1 MRKLPYILALCLFAC
16 AGLPLLASS
25 HIVVINNDG
34 PGEGFN
40 DPTPF
45 VPVGGNP
52 AQTVGDAR
60 MVAFEFAANLWGSVL
75 DSSVQIQVRGQW
87 DPLPCNVN
95 SGTLGAAGTL
105 SVLRDFAGAPQ
116 AGTWYPMALANSLT
130 GVDND
135 LANPDINATFN
146 SNLGTPGCLAASG
159 WYYGLDGNPPPG
171 AFDFVS
177 ILLHEL
183 GHGLGFQTFM
193 AQNGTKLNGF
203 NDTYMLN
210 LIHPPTVPP
219 NYPAMSNAQRQACN
233 LADPNVFWNGPNVV
247 AANGGTIRVH
257 APNPYQPGS
266 SISHFS
272 TAVAPNQLMEPAY
285 TGPNH
290 DIGLALPLMEDI
302 GWNLDNSA
310 GTDVVF
316 IMDVTGSTGALLPQ
330 WVAQIPTVAQ
340 AWLDFD
346 PNSRFAVVSHVDFP
360 FAPYGA
366 AGEWPYRVEA
376 DFTNNIA
383 ALTATLAGMTNAWGY
398 DAPESQYEAVYQVLT
413 GAGLQFTPPNYT
425 DPGEIAPGGLTR
437 LNPTA
442 IYHFTWPEQF
452 HDPNTEPNYPTVATN
467 ALAHGFS
474 DVQTEIATQAGN
486 SMFFGLTYIS
496 GTPKAGWSSLKY
508 GNEPIQPIIEAGKLP
523 FAISKSSSPMND
535 LANLT
540 GGAVFDLISGLSGL
554 PAAVDESIEIWG
566 NGKQSGKEDG
576 DRDGSIDTRDNC
588 PDMYNPDQK
597 DRDDD
602 RVGDACDNC
611 LNVYNPEQEDKD
623 RNGIGDACQP
633 VIKYRTVSLRLDSSG
648 SATLDWKDVDD
659 GSYDPKGE
667 IVKYELGRTVFTKA
681 DGPTTTVAFTIVTD
695 KGVSM
700 TAYPKVIIE

>member
-1 MRKLPYILALCLFAC
+1 MKHLNKLLILLLLGALPLFA
-16 AGLPLLASS
+16 SS
-25 HIVVINNDG
+25 QITIINNDG
-34 PGEGFN
+34 PNEGFN

-60 MVAFEFAANLWGSVL
+60 MLAFEFVANLWGSVL
-75 DSSVQIQVRGQW
+75 DSTVEIKIRGQW
-87 DPLPCNVN
+87 DPLTCNVN
-95 SGTLGAAGTL
+95 SGTLGAAGSL

-116 AGTWYPMALANSLT
+116 AGTWYPMALANALT

-135 LANPDINATFN
+135 PASPDINATFN
-146 SNLGTPGCLAASG
+146 SDVGTPGCLAASG

-183 GHGLGFQTFM
+183 CHGLGFQTFM
-193 AQNGTKLNGF
+193 NSAGVKLAGF
-203 NDTYMLN
+203 DDTYLLN

-219 NYPAMSNAQRQACN
+219 NYPAMSNAQRAACN
-233 LADPNVFWNGPNVV
+233 VADPNVLWNGPSVV

-257 APNPYQPGS
+257 APNPWQQGS

-272 TAVAPNQLMEPAY
+272 NAVFPNELMEPFY

-290 DIGLALPLMEDI
+290 NVGLALPLMEDI
-302 GWNLDNSA
+302 GWNLSPQN

-340 AWLDFD
+340 SWLNFD
-346 PNSRFAVVSHVDFP
+346 PNARFAVVSHVDFP

-366 AGEWPYRVEA
+366 AGEWPYRVEQ
-376 DFTNNIA
+376 DFSGNVAT
-383 ALTATLAGMTNAWGY
+383 LSATLAGMTNAWGY
-398 DAPESQYEAVYQVLT
+398 DAPESQYEALYQVLT

-437 LNPTA
+437 INPTV

-452 HDPNTEPNYPTVATN
+452 HDPNLEPNYPTVATN
-467 ALAHGFS
+467 GLVHGFT
-474 DVQTEIATQAGN
+474 DVQTEMAAQAGT

-496 GTPKAGWSSLKY
+496 GTPKTGWTMKY
-508 GNEPIQPIIEAGKLP
+508 GNDPIMPNESGKLA
-523 FAISKSSSPMND
+523 FAINKTSSPMTD

-540 GGAVFDLISGLSGL
+540 GGAVFDLVSGLSGL

-566 NGKQSGKEDG
+566 GGKQSGKEDA
-576 DRDGSIDTRDNC
+576 DKDGVLDTRDNC
-588 PDMYNPDQK
+588 PEMFNPKQEDA
-597 DRDDD
+597 DDD

-611 LNVYNPEQEDKD
+611 RTVYNPEQEDKD
-623 RNGIGDACQP
+623 GNGIGDACQP
-633 VIKYRTVSLRLDSSG
+633 VIKWRDITLTLSSSG
-648 SATLDWKDVDD
+648 TAVLDWKDIDG

-667 IVKYELGRTVFTKA
+667 IIAHELSRTEFTEA
-681 DGPTTTVAFTIVTD
+681 DAPSTSVAYTITND
-695 KGVSM
+695 RGVSL
-700 TAYPKVIIE
+700 TAYVKVTIK

>member
-1 MRKLPYILALCLFAC
+1 MRKLQQLLVLVLFV
-16 AGLPLLASS
+16 AGSLPLLASA
-25 HIVVINNDG
+25 HITIINNDG

-60 MVAFEFAANLWGSVL
+60 LIAFEFAANLWGSVL
-75 DSSVQIQVRGQW
+75 ESSVEIKVRGQW
-87 DPLPCNVN
+87 DPLTCTPV
-95 SGTLGAAGTL
+95 SGVLGAAGTL
-105 SVLRDFAGAPQ
+105 SVLRNFAGAPQ
-116 AGTWYPMALANSLT
+116 VNTWYPMALANSLS

-135 LANPDINATFN
+135 PANPDIEATFN
-146 SNLGTPGCLAASG
+146 SDLGTPGCLTASG
-159 WYYGLDGNPPPG
+159 WYYGLDGNPPAG
-171 AFDFVS
+171 NFDFVS
-177 ILLHEL
+177 VLLHEL
-183 GHGLGFQTFM
+183 CHGLGFQTFM
-193 AQNGTKLNGF
+193 AQNGTKLGGF
-203 NDTYMLN
+203 NDTYLLN

-219 NYPAMSNAQRQACN
+219 NYPAMTNAQRQACN
-233 LADPNVFWNGPNVV
+233 LADPNVFWTGPNVV
-247 AANGGTIRVH
+247 AANGGNIRVH

-272 TAVAPNQLMEPAY
+272 TAVTPNELMEPSY
-285 TGPNH
+285 TAPNH
-290 DIGLALPLMEDI
+290 DVGLALPLMEDI
-302 GWNLDNSA
+302 GWNLDTSA

-340 AWLDFD
+340 SWLDFD
-346 PNSRFAVVSHVDFP
+346 PNARFAVVSHVDFP

-366 AGEWPYRVEA
+366 AGEWPYRVEQ
-376 DFTNNIA
+376 DFSNSVAT
-383 ALTATLAGMTNAWGY
+383 LTATLSGMTNAWGN
-398 DAPESQYEAVYQVLT
+398 DSPESQYEALYQVLT
-413 GAGLQFTPPNYT
+413 GAGLQFTLPNYT

-437 LNPTA
+437 LNPTV
-442 IYHFTWPEQF
+442 IYHFTWPEMF
-452 HDPNTEPNYPTVATN
+452 HDPNSEPNYPTVATN
-467 ALAHGFS
+467 ALCHGLS

-523 FAISKSSSPMND
+523 YAISKTSSPMND
-535 LANLT
+535 LATLT

-566 NGKQSGKEDG
+566 GGKQAGKYDA
-576 DRDGSIDTRDNC
+576 DRDGAIDKIDNC
-588 PDMYNPDQK
+588 PDLYNPNQK
-597 DRDDD
+597 DADDD

-611 LNVYNPEQEDKD
+611 RTVYNPNQEDKD

-633 VIKYRTVSLRLDSSG
+633 VIKWRPVTLRLDERG
-648 SATLDWKDVDD
+648 IATLDWKDVDA

-667 IVKYELGRTVFTKA
+667 IVAHELARTVFTKA
-681 DGPTTTVAFTIVTD
+681 DGRRTTVAYTITTD

-700 TAYPKVIIE
+700 TAYPEITIE